1 MRFNFKNFDTV
12 EKLEFLE
19 EQIFDLAIECRTEK
33 DKKAVLL
40 TAAIIE
46 LMKEELAD
54 EAFQAS
60 RG

>member
-1 MRFNFKNFDTV
+1 MRFNFMNYDTA

-19 EQIFDLAIECRTEK
+19 EQIFDLAFECRTEK

-46 LMKEELAD
+46 LMKEELT
-54 EAFQAS
+54 EVS
-60 RG
+60 R